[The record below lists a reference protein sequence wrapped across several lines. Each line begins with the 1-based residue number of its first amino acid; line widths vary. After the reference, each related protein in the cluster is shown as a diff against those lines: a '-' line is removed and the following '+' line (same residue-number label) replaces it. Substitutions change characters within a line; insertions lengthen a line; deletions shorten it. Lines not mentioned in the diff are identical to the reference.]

1 MYNSIQDFITFS
13 NEIYDA
19 IADHLAY
26 EVHTGTE
33 VLCISPT
40 LQVCI
45 HQQPPSK
52 SERYHPIQPLLRK
65 EDGILVPDGEEIDDI
80 ASQYMFVH

>member
-13 NEIYDA
+13 NKIYDA

-33 VLCISPT
+33 VLCISPS

-45 HQQPPSK
+45 HHSHHQNLNDTIPS
-52 SERYHPIQPLLRK
+52 SRYSAK
-65 EDGILVPDGEEIDDI
+65 KM
-80 ASQYMFVH
+80 ASSSPMAKR